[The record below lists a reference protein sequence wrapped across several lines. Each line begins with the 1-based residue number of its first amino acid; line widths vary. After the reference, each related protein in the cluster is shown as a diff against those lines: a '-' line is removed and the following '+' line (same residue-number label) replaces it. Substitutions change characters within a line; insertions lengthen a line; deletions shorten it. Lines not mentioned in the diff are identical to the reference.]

1 MNIRFK
7 NSQTNQCYAG
17 IEFSPTSTA
26 AQTITGSMS
35 SVQTFL
41 EPQANKYLKYR
52 YLRGSA
58 EELEGEIKVIS
69 GYMSNYDLMY
79 ISSVRDT
86 FEEAFAAAVG
96 ANPATNPA
104 LTVWA
109 MVEDGTT
116 AFPNNGLRCIVE
128 LKYHVVYYEPL
139 TTVNYTS

>member
-116 AFPNNGLRCIVE
+116 AFPNNGLRCIV
-128 LKYHVVYYEPL
+128 H
-139 TTVNYTS
+139 S